1 MIKKRLFITILILT
15 IFVFFL
21 SMEKIKLSWEV
32 RTLHSNYENLRIEN
46 ENLKDLNLKLITQFH
61 VENSAS
67 NIEKIA
73 KDELGMKKKKPKKI
87 ILNEE

>member
-1 MIKKRLFITILILT
+1 MIKKRFLITILTLT

-32 RTLHSNYENLRIEN
+32 RTLHNNYENLRVEN
-46 ENLKDLNLKLITQFH
+46 ENLKDLNLKLTTQFH

-67 NIEKIA
+67 NIEMIA
-73 KDELGMKKKKPKKI
+73 KDALGMRKKKPKKI
-87 ILNEE
+87 IVNEK

>member
-1 MIKKRLFITILILT
+1 MIKKRLFITILIMT

-32 RTLHSNYENLRIEN
+32 RTLHNNYENLRIEN

>member
-1 MIKKRLFITILILT
+1 
-15 IFVFFL
+15 
-21 SMEKIKLSWEV
+21 MEKIKLSWEV
-32 RTLHSNYENLRIEN
+32 RTLHNNYENLRIEN

-73 KDELGMKKKKPKKI
+73 KDELGMKKKETKKI

>member
-1 MIKKRLFITILILT
+1 MIKKRLLITILILT

-32 RTLHSNYENLRIEN
+32 RTLHNNYENLRIEN

>member
-1 MIKKRLFITILILT
+1 MT

>member
-1 MIKKRLFITILILT
+1 MT

-32 RTLHSNYENLRIEN
+32 RTLHNNYENLRIEN